1 MRRVAAFLYLTHTLG
16 VLALCFLGPYRMVDP
31 GFGDLPYFLLLAVHL
46 FWAIYLLLPSKGQN
60 SGVLIWFVRL
70 PEVLLSLTLLLFLF
84 SYIYALNANMDYVQ
98 RFMATG
104 GELGLAQDTSLER
117 RLTFIRYGPLLSAG
131 IVVYLIQRMYHRA
144 QLRKIWSNS
153 ASVPTWSAIIQMWSF
168 PLILLSASLTALA
181 FPSSVNLDGIA
192 LFAFVSLV
200 PLFVVLRVVSYGWG
214 LFYGVCFGV
223 FANLIINY
231 WLGPYSLVSLQVTI
245 IVFFLFYLFFM
256 IPAVWLYRRIRRYRF
271 LVFPLAW
278 VIFDYLRSM
287 GFFGY
292 PWGFL
297 GTTQYGFLP
306 LIQMASVTG
315 VWGVSFVVV
324 LINSAL
330 SETMLGLALLR
341 GPSDGSAGA
350 GSAARVMAGE
360 GTHANPLRPLYISVG
375 VLLSVLLLGSIYLS
389 LDVYENPLRPRR
401 SVRVALIQQNSDP
414 RKHEYSSSFSTLR
427 ELTDAA
433 LKHRPDLVAW
443 SETAFVPNIRRWSK
457 EDPAV
462 SRLARLVGEFTT
474 YQKSTQSWLLT
485 GNDDYDLVIDES
497 GEETRFDYNAAVL
510 FSPGGSREA
519 TYHKVHLVPFT
530 EYFPYKS
537 ELPGIYDLLLKFDVT
552 FWEPGAERSV
562 FRHPL
567 FNFCTPIC
575 FEDTFPM
582 DIREFVLAGA
592 DVILNLS
599 NDYWSLTEVEAKQ
612 HFIGSLFRAVEN
624 RRPLLRSTASG
635 YTAYVDSAG
644 RLVDGLP
651 FYEEGYLVVDVNLES
666 TGLSVY
672 TRFGDWFPLA
682 CVIGLSTLLLICF
695 MPRYRKPRHRK

>member
-1 MRRVAAFLYLTHTLG
+1 MRRIAAFLYLTHTLG
-16 VLALCFLGPYRMVDP
+16 VLALCFLGPFRMIDP
-31 GFGDLPYFLLLAVHL
+31 GLRDIPYFLLLGVHL
-46 FWAIYLLLPSKGQN
+46 LWAIYLLLPSKGQN
-60 SGVLIWFVRL
+60 SGALIWFVRL

-84 SYIYALNANMDYVQ
+84 SYIYALNANMGYVQ

-104 GELGLAQDTSLER
+104 GELRLAQDTSLER
-117 RLTFIRYGPLLSAG
+117 RLVFIRYGPLLLAG

-144 QLRKIWSNS
+144 QLRKIWSIS
-153 ASVPTWSAIIQMWSF
+153 ESVPTWSAVVQMWSF

-192 LFAFVSLV
+192 LLAFVSLV
-200 PLFVVLRVVSYGWG
+200 PLFVVLHVASYGWG

-223 FANLIINY
+223 FANLLINY

-256 IPAVWLYRRIRRYRF
+256 VPAVWLYRRIRRYRF
-271 LVFPLAW
+271 LVLPLAW
-278 VIFDYLRSM
+278 VIFDYVRSI

-315 VWGVSFVVV
+315 VWGVSFVVI

-330 SETMLGLALLR
+330 SETMLGLVLMR
-341 GPSDGSAGA
+341 SPSD
-350 GSAARVMAGE
+350 RL
-360 GTHANPLRPLYISVG
+360 HANPLRPLYVSVG

-389 LDVYENPLRPRR
+389 LDVYENPLRR
-401 SVRVALIQQNSDP
+401 SRSARVALIQQNSDP
-414 RKHEYSSSFSTLR
+414 RKHEYTKTFATLR

-433 LKHRPDLVAW
+433 LEHSPDLVAW

-462 SRLARLVGEFTT
+462 YRLARLVGEFKT
-474 YQKSTQSWLLT
+474 YQKTTQSWLLT
-485 GNDDYDLVIDES
+485 GNDDYDLVIADS
-497 GEETRFDYNAAVL
+497 GEERRIDYNAAVL
-510 FSPGGSREA
+510 FSPEGTREA

-537 ELPGIYDLLLKFDVT
+537 ELPGIYDLLLKFDVS
-552 FWEPGAERSV
+552 FWEPGAVRSV

-582 DIREFVLAGA
+582 DVREFILRGA

-644 RLVDGLP
+644 RQVDALP
-651 FYEEGYLVVDVNLES
+651 IYEEGYLVVDVKLES
-666 TGLSVY
+666 KGLSVY
-672 TRFGDWFPLA
+672 TWLGDWFPLA
-682 CVIGLSTLLLICF
+682 CAIGLFALLLLSF
-695 MPRYRKPRHRK
+695 LPRHRK

>member
-1 MRRVAAFLYLTHTLG
+1 MRRIAAFLYFTLTLG
-16 VLALCFLGPYRMVDP
+16 ALALCFFGPFRMIDP
-31 GFGDLPYFLLLAVHL
+31 GLRDIPYFLLLAVHL
-46 FWAIYLLLPSKGQN
+46 IWAIYLLLPSKDQN
-60 SGVLIWFVRL
+60 SGALIRFVRL
-70 PEVLLSLTLLLFLF
+70 PEMLLSLTLLLFLF

-98 RFMATG
+98 RFMATS
-104 GELGLAQDTSLER
+104 GELRLAQDTSLER
-117 RLTFIRYGPLLSAG
+117 RLTFIRYGPLLLAG
-131 IVVYLIQRMYHRA
+131 IVAYLIQRIYHRA
-144 QLRKIWSNS
+144 QLKKIWSNS
-153 ASVPTWSAIIQMWSF
+153 ESAPTWSAIVQVWAF

-192 LFAFVSLV
+192 VLAFVSLV
-200 PLFVVLRVVSYGWG
+200 PLFVVLHVVSYGWG

-223 FANLIINY
+223 FANLLINY

-245 IVFFLFYLFFM
+245 IVFFLLYLFFM

-271 LVFPLAW
+271 LVLPLAW
-278 VIFDYLRSM
+278 VIFDYLRSI

-297 GTTQYGFLP
+297 GTTQYEFLP

-315 VWGVSFVVV
+315 VWGVSFVVI

-330 SETMLGLALLR
+330 SETMPGLALLR
-341 GPSDGSAGA
+341 HPSD
-350 GSAARVMAGE
+350 RL
-360 GTHANPLRPLYISVG
+360 HANPLRPLYVSVG

-389 LDVYENPLRPRR
+389 LDVYENPLRR
-401 SVRVALIQQNSDP
+401 SRTARVALIQQNSDP
-414 RKHEYSSSFSTLR
+414 RKHEYTKTFATLR

-433 LKHRPDLVAW
+433 LKHSPDLVAW

-462 SRLARLVGEFTT
+462 SRLARLVGEFKA

-485 GNDDYDLVIDES
+485 GNDDYDLVISDS
-497 GEETRFDYNAAVL
+497 GEERRIDYNAAVL
-510 FSPGGSREA
+510 FSPDGRREA

-552 FWEPGAERSV
+552 FWEPGMVRSV

-582 DIREFVLAGA
+582 DVREFVLRGA
-592 DVILNLS
+592 DVIMNLS

-612 HFIGSLFRAVEN
+612 HFISSLFRAVEN

-644 RLVDGLP
+644 RQVAGLP

-666 TGLSVY
+666 NGLSVY

-682 CVIGLSTLLLICF
+682 CVIGLFSLLLLSLL
-695 MPRYRKPRHRK
+695 PRYRE